1 MYKKV
6 ILISIDGV
14 RADAVLACGNPY
26 VEEMMKMGSY
36 TLRER
41 TVYPSSTMPCHM
53 SMFYS
58 VPPEKH
64 GTTVLYEAPEKPMIG
79 LLEQIQKYKLS
90 RTMFYSWEPLRELSR
105 PICLNGCVYID
116 GYSVENVDN
125 TITDRLLALYNEPE
139 SDFIFVSLGLPD
151 SKGHKK
157 GWMSEEYLAA
167 LSNAFD
173 NVKRII
179 DALGNEFSIIVTTD
193 HGGHDTCHGT
203 LLDEDMIIPAFFI
216 GEDFQPSV
224 DLGEISILDIAPTIV
239 DVMGLQPAEEWEGRS
254 LVNRK

>member
-1 MYKKV
+1 MGKKV

-14 RADAVLACGNPY
+14 RADAVQACGNPY
-26 VEEMMKMGSY
+26 IEEMMKMGSY
-36 TLRER
+36 TLKER
-41 TVYPSSTMPCHM
+41 TVFPSSTMPCHM

-64 GTTVLYEAPEKPMIG
+64 GTMVLYEAPEKPMIG
-79 LLEQIQKYKLS
+79 LLEQIQKYNLS

-139 SDFIFVSLGLPD
+139 ADFIFLSMGMPD
-151 SKGHKK
+151 SKGHKI
-157 GWMSEEYLAA
+157 GWMSEEYLDAV
-167 LSNAFD
+167 SNAFD

-179 DALGNEFSIIVTTD
+179 DALGDEFSIIVTTD

-216 GEDFQPSV
+216 GEDFEPGV
-224 DLGEISILDIAPTIV
+224 DLGEISILDIAPTVV
-239 DVMGLQPAEEWEGRS
+239 DVMGLKPADEWEGKS
-254 LVNRK
+254 LVNKK